1 MISLQAVR
9 IYVVMKQGIPAA
21 EAKTNFGALLEKV
34 QREPLMISKKGR
46 PVAVLMSMDEFEAHQ
61 RIKLE
66 QLRREVQAGLADLEA
81 GRVVSGA
88 EAFAAMDREL
98 GD

>member
-1 MISLQAVR
+1 MERA
-9 IYVVMKQGIPAA
+9 IPAS

-34 QREPLMISKKGR
+34 QREPLTISKNGR
-46 PVAVLMSMDEFEAHQ
+46 PVAVLMSMDEFDAHQ
-61 RIKLE
+61 RCKLE
-66 QLRREVQAGLADLEA
+66 LLRREVQAGLADLKA

-88 EAFAAMDREL
+88 EAFEAMDRGL

>member
-1 MISLQAVR
+1 
-9 IYVVMKQGIPAA
+9 MKQGIPAA

-46 PVAVLMSMDEFEAHQ
+46 PVAVLMSMDEFETHQ

>member
-1 MISLQAVR
+1 MERS
-9 IYVVMKQGIPAA
+9 IPAA

-34 QREPLMISKKGR
+34 QREPLTISKKGR
-46 PVAVLMSMDEFEAHQ
+46 PVAVLMSMDEFETHQ
-61 RIKLE
+61 RLKLE
-66 QLRREVQAGLADLEA
+66 QLRREVQVGLAELEA

-88 EAFAAMDREL
+88 DAFAAMDREL

>member
-1 MISLQAVR
+1 MVE
-9 IYVVMKQGIPAA
+9 KGIPAA

-46 PVAVLMSMDEFEAHQ
+46 PVAVLMSMDEFETHQ
-61 RIKLE
+61 RLKLE
-66 QLRREVQAGLADLEA
+66 QLRHEVRAGLAELEA
-81 GRVVSGA
+81 GEVASGA
-88 EAFAAMDREL
+88 EAFEAMAREL

>member
-1 MISLQAVR
+1 MIEKA
-9 IYVVMKQGIPAA
+9 IPAT
-21 EAKTNFGALLEKV
+21 EAKTNFGALLEMV
-34 QREPLMISKKGR
+34 QREPLAISKKGR

-61 RIKLE
+61 RLKLE

-88 EAFAAMDREL
+88 EAFEAMNREL

>member
-1 MISLQAVR
+1 MT
-9 IYVVMKQGIPAA
+9 KGIPAA
-21 EAKTNFGALLEKV
+21 EAKTHFGALLERV

-46 PVAVLMSMDEFEAHQ
+46 PVAVLMSIDEFETHQ

-66 QLRREVQAGLADLEA
+66 QLRREVREGLEDLE
-81 GRVVSGA
+81 SGA
-88 EAFAAMDREL
+88 VISGIAAFEAMGRAI

>member
-1 MISLQAVR
+1 MG
-9 IYVVMKQGIPAA
+9 KPIPAT
-21 EAKTNFGALLEKV
+21 EAKTNFGALLEMV
-34 QREPLMISKKGR
+34 QREPLAISKKGR

-61 RIKLE
+61 RLKLE

-81 GRVVSGA
+81 GRVVSGE
-88 EAFAAMDREL
+88 EAFDTMNREF

>member
-1 MISLQAVR
+1 
-9 IYVVMKQGIPAA
+9 MKQGIPAA

-46 PVAVLMSMDEFEAHQ
+46 PVAVLMSMDEFELHQ
-61 RIKLE
+61 RIKLK
-66 QLRREVQAGLADLEA
+66 QLRREVQAGLADLED
-81 GRVVSGA
+81 GKVVSGA
-88 EAFAAMDREL
+88 EAFEAMDREL